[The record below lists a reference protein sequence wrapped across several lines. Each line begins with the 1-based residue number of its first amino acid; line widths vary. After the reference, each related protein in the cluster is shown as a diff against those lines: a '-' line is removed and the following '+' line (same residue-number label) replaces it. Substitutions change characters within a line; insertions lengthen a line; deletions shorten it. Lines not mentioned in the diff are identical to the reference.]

1 MAHKR
6 KKNQKVGN
14 LIPSQYVTQLG
25 HLVPLP
31 TMEGKL
37 QSIPLSSLMGI
48 RLKINN
54 GFPRF
59 QQASKEVSTPSQH
72 SDELRQM
79 NQCPPRDA
87 ICHIKSN
94 ICIEQNIYFMDAD

>member
-6 KKNQKVGN
+6 KKTKRQVIQSLVNMLPN
-14 LIPSQYVTQLG
+14 LG

-37 QSIPLSSLMGI
+37 QSIPPSSLMGF

-59 QQASKEVSTPSQH
+59 QRASQEVLTPPQH

-79 NQCPPRDA
+79 N
-87 ICHIKSN
+87 
-94 ICIEQNIYFMDAD
+94 